1 MGYRYKKREEAKSNF
16 TWLLPIIIQ
25 QGLSESLAGRFE
37 QQYVGHWSLK
47 EMELAFGWSPEQYAW
62 FGGYPG
68 STVLVEDEKRWKN
81 YVRESLIETSIS
93 KDILMLTRVDKPV
106 LMRQLFELGC
116 LYSGHELSFT
126 KC

>member
-1 MGYRYKKREEAKSNF
+1 MGYRYKKGEEAKSNF
-16 TWLLPIIIQ
+16 LGSSLLQ

-37 QQYVGHWSLK
+37 QQYVGHWSLE

-93 KDILMLTRVDKPV
+93 KDILMLTRVDTPA
-106 LMRQLFELGC
+106 LLRQLFELGC
-116 LYSGHELSFT
+116 LYSGQELSFT